1 MQVRMKL
8 EGLSPGVEDSEKTD
22 LRPEMLRIRRNGS
35 QCLGRDTKE
44 HAKNQLFV
52 LVCDGGD
59 LPRHGKDNV
68 KIADFQEFGLTVFYP
83 LRPGQTLALWA
94 VAIPAANGEISIS
107 CLMGSIPL
115 WGVQQ
120 PEERAARVHTPL
132 PLSIKIWSSRARS
145 ACRAGETCPSED
157 VVGGRPQLPR
167 VSRWDRP
174 ERRSRS

>member
-8 EGLSPGVEDSEKTD
+8 EILSPGVEDSEKTD

-44 HAKNQLFV
+44 QAKDQLFV

-59 LPRHGKDNV
+59 LPRHSKDSV

-94 VAIPAANGEISIS
+94 VAIPAAIERIAFIAALIAAFEVAAKRRGAAHFDRGHDAPLRRRHRRAMLLSIRFS
-107 CLMGSIPL
+107 VAAEDVRHFQLRT
-115 WGVQQ
+115 VH
-120 PEERAARVHTPL
+120 AAR
-132 PLSIKIWSSRARS
+132 
-145 ACRAGETCPSED
+145 SE
-157 VVGGRPQLPR
+157 VL
-167 VSRWDRP
+167 
-174 ERRSRS
+174 RRRGCGLNG